1 MAIRWFSRVEEIEND
16 ERGRVFAWAKD
27 KRVWMH
33 LTAFLFFS
41 VLIHG
46 SGFYLFKVVY
56 PSPVRV
62 EVDPDAITVLKEGD
76 PAARTVLQRLA
87 DRTLFLSPPS
97 EESGARVRLDAHE
110 IRFTPA
116 FQRTELSLVIPESM
130 RAGPGEPEP
139 LPDLGP
145 GAAAKTVPLKLDPAL
160 ADRGLAPWSILRDFL
175 SLADRLPP
183 MRFSIAVAPGGEVR
197 VTEVEAEL
205 EEAEKRELAEVVE
218 STLRFVPGTGAQEG
232 WIELGGG

>member
-1 MAIRWFSRVEEIEND
+1 MAMRWFSRVEELEND
-16 ERGRVFAWAKD
+16 ERGRVFTWAKD
-27 KRVWMH
+27 KRVWVH
-33 LTAFLFFS
+33 LTAFLLFS

-97 EESGARVRLDAHE
+97 EESGARVRLDSHE

-116 FQRTELSLVIPESM
+116 FQRTDLSLLVPESM

-139 LPDLGP
+139 IPYSDP
-145 GAAAKTVPLKLDPAL
+145 ASAAMTVPLKLDPAL
-160 ADRGLAPWSILRDFL
+160 ANRGLAPWSILRDFL
-175 SLADRLPP
+175 SLADRLPS
-183 MRFSIAVAPGGEVR
+183 MRFSIEVAPGGEVR

-205 EEAEKRELAEVVE
+205 GEAEKRELAEVIE
-218 STLRFVPGTGAQEG
+218 STLRFVPAAGTGRG